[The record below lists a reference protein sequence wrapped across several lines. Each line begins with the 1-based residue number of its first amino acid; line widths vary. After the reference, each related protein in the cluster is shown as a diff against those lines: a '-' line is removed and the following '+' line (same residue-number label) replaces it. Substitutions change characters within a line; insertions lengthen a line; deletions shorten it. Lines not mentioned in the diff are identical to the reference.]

1 MGLED
6 FLISR
11 SVILLPA
18 GNRIF
23 RFTNNRGSFLKTIK
37 MTVKGAKMCAI
48 VDPKC
53 NPKSHMVKDTFVR
66 FVPSSVFLRPPY
78 CLVLAQKQISVPE
91 SY

>member
-1 MGLED
+1 
-6 FLISR
+6 
-11 SVILLPA
+11 
-18 GNRIF
+18 
-23 RFTNNRGSFLKTIK
+23 

-53 NPKSHMVKDTFVR
+53 NPKFDMVKDTFVR
-66 FVPSSVFLRPPY
+66 FVPSSVFLCPPY